1 MQSKS
6 IKDRADDQGTSRSVR
21 LTAQTMDGSSSTDET
36 QNNPVTNALARLE
49 GVIETKISTL
59 KRDLAIEN
67 EENLTRM
74 AKRFK
79 PTPKYEFKHDGNRQQ
94 HNHRSDVKE
103 ALQTAF
109 DALVN
114 SNFDRAK
121 EALEEG
127 MLLVDKRSKLIIL
140 ADKYGWDF
148 VKEYQRD
155 EVASNSDDIKKCLKL
170 VNSARVQKRSK
181 VTRKLTPE
189 STVGG
194 VSSFM
199 PHRSISVSPR
209 SINPLLFRSSK
220 QLFGPCHSC
229 GRYGHYWRACPT
241 RISAA
246 AVANNRQLV
255 AVTRSNSNNVSSV

>member
-67 EENLTRM
+67 EENLARM

-94 HNHRSDVKE
+94 HNHQSDVKE

-127 MLLVDKRSKLIIL
+127 MLLVDKRLSL
-140 ADKYGWDF
+140 
-148 VKEYQRD
+148 
-155 EVASNSDDIKKCLKL
+155 
-170 VNSARVQKRSK
+170 
-181 VTRKLTPE
+181 
-189 STVGG
+189 
-194 VSSFM
+194 
-199 PHRSISVSPR
+199 
-209 SINPLLFRSSK
+209 
-220 QLFGPCHSC
+220 
-229 GRYGHYWRACPT
+229 
-241 RISAA
+241 
-246 AVANNRQLV
+246 
-255 AVTRSNSNNVSSV
+255 

>member
-67 EENLTRM
+67 EENLARM

-94 HNHRSDVKE
+94 HNHQSDVKE

-114 SNFDRAK
+114 SNFDRSK
-121 EALEEG
+121 EALEEDSFSSQLWQSIRATQNTRLQRLVTA
-127 MLLVDKRSKLIIL
+127 MPEYLLHAKAHTTVR
-140 ADKYGWDF
+140 KY
-148 VKEYQRD
+148 KSE
-155 EVASNSDDIKKCLKL
+155 
-170 VNSARVQKRSK
+170 
-181 VTRKLTPE
+181 
-189 STVGG
+189 
-194 VSSFM
+194 
-199 PHRSISVSPR
+199 
-209 SINPLLFRSSK
+209 
-220 QLFGPCHSC
+220 
-229 GRYGHYWRACPT
+229 
-241 RISAA
+241 
-246 AVANNRQLV
+246 
-255 AVTRSNSNNVSSV
+255 